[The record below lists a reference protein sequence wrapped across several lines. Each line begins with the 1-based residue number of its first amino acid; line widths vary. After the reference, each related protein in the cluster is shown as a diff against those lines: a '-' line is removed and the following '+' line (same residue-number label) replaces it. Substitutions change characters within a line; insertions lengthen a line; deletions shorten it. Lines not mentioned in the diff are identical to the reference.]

1 MKVGVASADPTD
13 AVLSHDD
20 HSVNVVHEI
29 SAGFGYFLPGSVR
42 APLHGGRWRLA
53 PKMPGE
59 ASKLWTN
66 PHACP
71 EFHG

>member
-29 SAGFGYFLPGSVR
+29 SAGFGYFFQGPCEHRCMAV
-42 APLHGGRWRLA
+42 GG
-53 PKMPGE
+53 G
-59 ASKLWTN
+59 
-66 PHACP
+66 
-71 EFHG
+71 